1 MNNSDTPNP
10 LTHLDGDGNARMVDV
25 TDKDVTFRVAT
36 AEGEVNMQPETL
48 RLIVDG
54 KHAKGD
60 VMAVARIA
68 GIQAAK
74 KCGDLIPLCHPLALS
89 SVRVELQPD
98 VGENLVR
105 ITATCKLSGKTGVEM
120 EALTAVSVAALTI
133 YDMCKAVDK
142 GMTIS
147 SVRLLTK
154 SGGKSGD
161 WHSDD

>member
-74 KCGDLIPLCHPLALS
+74 TRTRGIPIKAATSIHCLAVATSFS
-89 SVRVELQPD
+89 SSAKGLPKLELTP
-98 VGENLVR
+98 
-105 ITATCKLSGKTGVEM
+105 I
-120 EALTAVSVAALTI
+120 
-133 YDMCKAVDK
+133 
-142 GMTIS
+142 
-147 SVRLLTK
+147 
-154 SGGKSGD
+154 
-161 WHSDD
+161 

>member
-74 KCGDLIPLCHPLALS
+74 KCADC
-89 SVRVELQPD
+89 
-98 VGENLVR
+98 
-105 ITATCKLSGKTGVEM
+105 
-120 EALTAVSVAALTI
+120 
-133 YDMCKAVDK
+133 
-142 GMTIS
+142 
-147 SVRLLTK
+147 LLYT
-154 SGGKSGD
+154 SPSPRD
-161 WHSDD
+161 S